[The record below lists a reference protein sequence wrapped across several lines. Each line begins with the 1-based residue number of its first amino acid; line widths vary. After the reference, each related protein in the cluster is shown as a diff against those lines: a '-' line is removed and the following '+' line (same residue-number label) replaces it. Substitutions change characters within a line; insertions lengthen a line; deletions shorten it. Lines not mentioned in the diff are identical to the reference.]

1 MPGDPKLKKKKKKSL
16 ADFKRKTF
24 AKQIF
29 FGFK

>member
-1 MPGDPKLKKKKKKSL
+1 MPGDPKLKKKKKSL